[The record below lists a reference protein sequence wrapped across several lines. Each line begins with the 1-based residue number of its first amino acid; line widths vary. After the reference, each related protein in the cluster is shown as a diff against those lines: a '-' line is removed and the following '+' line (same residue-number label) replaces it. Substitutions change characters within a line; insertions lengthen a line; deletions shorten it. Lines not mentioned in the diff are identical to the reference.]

1 MQTLKRKLP
10 DSSGIYCAYSIESD
24 ELVDLS
30 QVSSKFV
37 IHIADY
43 NVSMFRAQ
51 RFFKGKYKDLDK
63 KVIAYIASYLY
74 GGNDDNEFNFQELV
88 QNADVDVSLVNTA
101 TEEPEYADGNNCKVV
116 KKNSR
121 ISKLV
126 LVNSKYQCVADNTHT
141 TFNTAKGV
149 PYMEGHHLI
158 SGYFPQGMAAGGY
171 AAIVHGWTSLC
182 FGRYGYCQNTIR
194 RKRP

>member
-1 MQTLKRKLP
+1 
-10 DSSGIYCAYSIESD
+10 
-24 ELVDLS
+24 
-30 QVSSKFV
+30 
-37 IHIADY
+37 
-43 NVSMFRAQ
+43 MFRAQ

-74 GGNDDNEFNFQELV
+74 GGNDDNEFDFQESV

-121 ISKLV
+121 ISKSV
-126 LVNSKYQCVADNTHT
+126 LVNSKYQCAADNTHT
-141 TFNTAKGV
+141 TFTTAKGV

-158 SGYFPQGMAAGGY
+158 PCTYRNAQNFWKTKGRNIDCVENIVCLCPTCHRKIHFGSSDEKRKLIKLLYEKQIEKLSDANI
-171 AAIVHGWTSLC
+171 AISLNELYTY
-182 FGRYGYCQNTIR
+182 YGL
-194 RKRP
+194 